1 MATVRPFL
9 RVVVWVLMGAETGV
23 AKFRRRGAEGN
34 ALLVRPL
41 ERFRAS
47 LRDAIVSVCQSPGLI
62 WGTVNGR
69 PGSELRQ
76 QVPGDWRGTGLD
88 GWAGWVEAFNR
99 RTKLMSSGKASQLE
113 KAWPE
118 AFFPVRTRANQ
129 ERLDDLAELH
139 NPKNTPAVLTASHL
153 VPAWKSKNSQVGG
166 LRAITTWVMEQS
178 YLGYRRSFT

>member
-1 MATVRPFL
+1 MPFVSAVSAREPASIHMPTVEVWAYGECWVATVRPFL

-62 WGTVNGR
+62 WRTVNGR

-76 QVPGDWRGTGLD
+76 QVPGDWRDTGLD

-99 RTKLMSSGKASQLE
+99 RTKLMSSGKA
-113 KAWPE
+113 KAARKPWPE
-118 AFFPVRTRANQ
+118 A
-129 ERLDDLAELH
+129 LADYAREII
-139 NPKNTPAVLTASHL
+139 A
-153 VPAWKSKNSQVGG
+153 
-166 LRAITTWVMEQS
+166 
-178 YLGYRRSFT
+178 RS